1 MDSAKELNNSVGRGH
16 KYRDTSTHTR
26 IRREIRRKLY
36 RQRYVEEDV
45 GRQRYVEEGN
55 DMEAKSGINSNP
67 SLQSLL
73 TILTH

>member
-36 RQRYVEEDV
+36 RQRYVEE
-45 GRQRYVEEGN
+45 GN